1 MEAYQNAALSPEERA
16 KDLLGK
22 MTLQEKVGQLNQRLY
37 GFRIYERQGEEFT
50 LTEEFKEEVER
61 MGGLGV
67 LYGLYRAD
75 PWADKDEKTGIVL
88 ELSAKAYN
96 IVQKYV
102 IDHSRLGI
110 PMMMST
116 ECPHGHQALGG
127 GLLPVNLAAGAT
139 FDPELLSEGY
149 KACGKQLK
157 SGHVDLAL
165 MSALDMARDPR
176 WGRSEECYSEDPCLA
191 ASMAKAAVTGM
202 QSTGVG
208 SVAKHFCAQGETT
221 GGVNASAARIGER
234 ELREIHFPSAKAC
247 CEAGVEGIMAAYNE
261 IDGVYCHRNAWLLR
275 DVLRGE
281 MGFDGIVMADG
292 LAVDF
297 LKNTEGDTLHAGVAA
312 RKAGVDVSLWDE
324 AFSRLGEAVEQG
336 LLDESEID
344 ESVLKV
350 LKLKF
355 EKGLFE
361 HPYMEENMLTPE
373 EAGIP
378 EVSLSLA
385 RESAVLLKNEES
397 VLPLA
402 KKYKKV
408 AVIGYHAADRYCML
422 GDYTPPVPESECVTV
437 LQGMKQEAPEGV
449 EVSYAMGS
457 EFSEADE
464 DEKAKALA
472 LAAKSDVIVAV
483 VGDIVKVHIHTKAP
497 GLVLQHGLSWGSLH
511 DIKIDNMAEQHQHRV
526 VGAQT
531 EKHGLAVLSVA
542 AGNGIASI
550 MHQLGAAEIISGG
563 QSMNPPVEAFIKVIE
578 KGSAE
583 QYIILPNNKNI
594 ILAAEQVKKLL
605 GAAQVDYVPTTN
617 LAQGLAALLHFDAA
631 KTLQENSAVM
641 RREAKEAHSAA
652 VSIAVRDSVV
662 NGITVKKGQY
672 IGLLED
678 KIVYAG
684 ATLEE
689 VTAETVKLAGS
700 DWELIS
706 LYYGSDLTQ
715 SEADKI
721 AAELEALDGG
731 WEVTVF
737 DGGQPLYPLLL
748 SLE

>member
-1 MEAYQNAALSPEERA
+1 MEVYQNAALSPEERA

-37 GFRIYERQGEEFT
+37 GFRIYEREGAEFT
-50 LTEEFKEEVER
+50 LTEEFKEEVKR
-61 MGGLGV
+61 MGGLGT

-96 IVQKYV
+96 MVQKYV
-102 IDHSRLGI
+102 IEHSRLGI

-139 FDPELLSEGY
+139 FDPELLLEGY
-149 KACGKQLK
+149 RACGKQLK
-157 SGHVDLAL
+157 SGHVELAL
-165 MSALDMARDPR
+165 MSALDVARDPR

-191 ASMAKAAVTGM
+191 AVMAKAAVTGM

-234 ELREIHFPSAKAC
+234 ELREIHFPPAKAC

-297 LKNTEGDTLHAGVAA
+297 LKNTEGDTLHAAVAA
-312 RKAGVDVSLWDE
+312 RSAGVDVSLWDE
-324 AFSRLGEAVEQG
+324 AFGRLGEAVEKG
-336 LLDESEID
+336 LLDESQID
-344 ESVLKV
+344 EAVLRV

-361 HPYMEENMLTPE
+361 HPYMEENMLSPE

-378 EVSLSLA
+378 EVSLALA
-385 RESAVLLKNEES
+385 RESAVLLKNEET

-422 GDYTPPVPESECVTV
+422 GDYTPPVPENECVTV

-457 EFSEADE
+457 GFSEADA

-472 LAAKSDVIVAV
+472 LAKESDVIVAV
-483 VGDIVKVHIHTKAP
+483 VGGSSSRFGGAVFDANGAASKGTGSRSMDCGEGMDTAKVHIPAAQEELVAELARLGKPLVTVVIAGRAYCIEKIENASDAVLYAFYPGPMGGKAVAELLYGSSNPSGRLPVSMPRHVGQIPVCYNYRTSVVPAYCDMTSQPLHTFGEGKSYTTFTGSDVSVTKEKNGICVSFTVENTGNMAGTSVPCLYVRKRSGGVVARIKELKAFTRIALAP
-497 GLVLQHGLSWGSLH
+497 G
-511 DIKIDNMAEQHQHRV
+511 
-526 VGAQT
+526 
-531 EKHGLAVLSVA
+531 EK
-542 AGNGIASI
+542 
-550 MHQLGAAEIISGG
+550 
-563 QSMNPPVEAFIKVIE
+563 
-578 KGSAE
+578 
-583 QYIILPNNKNI
+583 
-594 ILAAEQVKKLL
+594 
-605 GAAQVDYVPTTN
+605 
-617 LAQGLAALLHFDAA
+617 
-631 KTLQENSAVM
+631 
-641 RREAKEAHSAA
+641 KEAVFHLTKEELNF
-652 VSIAVRDSVV
+652 VQIPGKPEV
-662 NGITVKKGQY
+662 ICHEY
-672 IGLLED
+672 ELMLED
-678 KIVYAG
+678 G
-684 ATLEE
+684 AEKWWTGN
-689 VTAETVKLAGS
+689 VTEM
-700 DWELIS
+700 
-706 LYYGSDLTQ
+706 
-715 SEADKI
+715 
-721 AAELEALDGG
+721 
-731 WEVTVF
+731 
-737 DGGQPLYPLLL
+737 
-748 SLE
+748 

>member
-402 KKYKKV
+402 KKYKE
-408 AVIGYHAADRYCML
+408 L
-422 GDYTPPVPESECVTV
+422 
-437 LQGMKQEAPEGV
+437 
-449 EVSYAMGS
+449 
-457 EFSEADE
+457 
-464 DEKAKALA
+464 
-472 LAAKSDVIVAV
+472 
-483 VGDIVKVHIHTKAP
+483 
-497 GLVLQHGLSWGSLH
+497 
-511 DIKIDNMAEQHQHRV
+511 KI
-526 VGAQT
+526 
-531 EKHGLAVLSVA
+531 VLSVGGWGADGFSQA
-542 AGNGIASI
+542 ARTKEGRERFAASALAIVKEYGLDGIDIDWEYPGTSLAGIASDRSDKENYT
-550 MHQLGAAEIISGG
+550 LLLAELRKTLDAYREGMLVTTAVGG
-563 QSMNPPVEAFIKVIE
+563 DVYFALQTDMKEA
-578 KGSAE
+578 SR
-583 QYIILPNNKNI
+583 YL
-594 ILAAEQVKKLL
+594 
-605 GAAQVDYVPTTN
+605 DYVQLMTYD
-617 LAQGLAALLHFDAA
+617 LQGGFQKVTGHHAALYHSEGNLFDACVQKA
-631 KTLQENSAVM
+631 
-641 RREAKEAHSAA
+641 
-652 VSIAVRDSVV
+652 V
-662 NGITVKKGQY
+662 NGFVNAGVPMEKLILGVPFYSRKWDGVKGAGCRN
-672 IGLLED
+672 GLGME
-678 KIVYAG
+678 
-684 ATLEE
+684 
-689 VTAETVKLAGS
+689 AETVGGYGG
-700 DWELIS
+700 DYGELKESWIGKRGFIRYWDEQAKVPYLFDGETFIS
-706 LYYGSDLTQ
+706 YEDCESLGV
-715 SEADKI
+715 KI
-721 AAELEALDGG
+721 AYLKEKGMGG
-731 WEVTVF
+731 IMFWEYKC
-737 DGGQPLYPLLL
+737 DPSGELL
-748 SLE
+748 SFIKKNM